1 MSLKTGTKLRIFAAL
16 LLMVAA
22 RALSGYMGPSSPKN
36 AVGCS
41 IKDSTGE
48 ATANGCGSG
57 GDGCWE
63 CGHSDGGGGTYTCW
77 ENADGTIGGCLP
89 DGSGGPYAD

>member
-1 MSLKTGTKLRIFAAL
+1 MNVKTGTKLRILATL
-16 LLMVAA
+16 LLVVVAT
-22 RALSGYMGPSSPKN
+22 ALGGSTGPGSPKN

-41 IKDSTGE
+41 LIDSTG
-48 ATANGCGSG
+48 AAMDDTCGSG

-63 CGHSDGGGGTYTCW
+63 CGHSTGGGTFTCW

-89 DGSGGPYAD
+89 DGSGGPYWD

>member
-1 MSLKTGTKLRIFAAL
+1 MSLKTGTKLRILAAL

-22 RALSGYMGPSSPKN
+22 SALSGYTGPSSPKN

-41 IKDSTGE
+41 MRDSTGE
-48 ATANGCGSG
+48 ATSTGCDFG

-63 CGHSDGGGGTYTCW
+63 CGHSDGGGTYTCW
-77 ENADGTIGGCLP
+77 ENADGTIGGCSP
-89 DGSGGPYAD
+89 DGSGGPYLN